1 MKHHWMIAGLLSFAL
16 LLPSA
21 TQAQTPETASAPEE
35 TPRYDISAGGGACSF
50 MGLTLLVTRAFF
62 EALGESLHGQPHSI
76 ETMGCYSLQGYRQM
90 KPWLQLGGKLVFEN
104 TQDIV
109 YTDKE
114 KTMEDYRFYTPSVAL
129 MPSIRFTY
137 LHKPYVRLYSG
148 LELGACYLWEQNPKV
163 EHPVSQWIFAFNV
176 TPLGLQ
182 AGRKWYGMLE
192 TNIWTD
198 AIVKIGVGYR
208 FF

>member
-35 TPRYDISAGGGACSF
+35 APRYDISAGGGICSF
-50 MGLTLLVTRAFF
+50 FGLTMLVTRAFF
-62 EALGESLHGQPHSI
+62 EGIFTSIDGQPHDI
-76 ETMGCYSLQGYRQM
+76 NIMGCYSIQGYRQM

-104 TQDIV
+104 IQDIV

>member
-1 MKHHWMIAGLLSFAL
+1 MKRHWMMAGLLSFAL
-16 LLPSA
+16 LLPPA

-35 TPRYDISAGGGACSF
+35 TPHYDISAGGGVCSF

-109 YTDKE
+109 
-114 KTMEDYRFYTPSVAL
+114 
-129 MPSIRFTY
+129 
-137 LHKPYVRLYSG
+137 
-148 LELGACYLWEQNPKV
+148 
-163 EHPVSQWIFAFNV
+163 
-176 TPLGLQ
+176 
-182 AGRKWYGMLE
+182 
-192 TNIWTD
+192 
-198 AIVKIGVGYR
+198 
-208 FF
+208 